1 MPAKLLSIAIPT
13 WNRQDIISSSL
24 SVILSQI
31 SDNKEDIQLII
42 SDNAS
47 DDDTVSEVSKLL
59 GNYQEIDAVFYKQKE
74 NTGYYGNFR
83 KCRELASGKYFWILS
98 DNEVL
103 LNGGL
108 SYILDELKKNDDVG
122 VVFLMNMTG
131 KSGLE
136 SLPLSF
142 DELFISE
149 NYKLTF
155 ISACIMLNIKKQD
168 ERILNEFKG
177 NSFLGFALLLSVR
190 AHSNNALEISGE
202 VYQSIPAVVS
212 FNVFKCWTYDIFR
225 CFEYIDKEKLFTKQ
239 AVEKMKE
246 CIIVSVL
253 KDHML
258 HYRINN
264 SYYGRDLGSFEE
276 NYSLLK
282 SYYGYIEFFKE
293 ITDIKNT
300 SRSLLLYR
308 RIKKKI
314 SNRIRK
320 MTAFQKR

>member
-155 ISACIMLNIKKQD
+155 ISA
-168 ERILNEFKG
+168 
-177 NSFLGFALLLSVR
+177 
-190 AHSNNALEISGE
+190 
-202 VYQSIPAVVS
+202 
-212 FNVFKCWTYDIFR
+212 
-225 CFEYIDKEKLFTKQ
+225 
-239 AVEKMKE
+239 
-246 CIIVSVL
+246 
-253 KDHML
+253 
-258 HYRINN
+258 
-264 SYYGRDLGSFEE
+264 
-276 NYSLLK
+276 
-282 SYYGYIEFFKE
+282 
-293 ITDIKNT
+293 
-300 SRSLLLYR
+300 
-308 RIKKKI
+308 
-314 SNRIRK
+314 
-320 MTAFQKR
+320 